1 MKQLSLFSEKEM
13 LSDKKPVSIPKKAEK
28 AIIEKR
34 FCIFSFPL
42 YYESEQEKAEA
53 LEELYLINF
62 QCCVHTDLII
72 DQLCGNESSF
82 FHVPGFE
89 SVDAFDEDEEFYF
102 WFDEIQ
108 TLILSIDSDIKA
120 ELFKLQKYWED
131 NK

>member
-1 MKQLSLFSEKEM
+1 M
-13 LSDKKPVSIPKKAEK
+13 LSDKKPVSIPKKQEK

-34 FCIFSFPL
+34 FGIFSFPL

-62 QCCVHTDLII
+62 QGCVHTDLIL
-72 DQLCGNESSF
+72 DQLCSNEYSF
-82 FHVPGFE
+82 FHVPNFE